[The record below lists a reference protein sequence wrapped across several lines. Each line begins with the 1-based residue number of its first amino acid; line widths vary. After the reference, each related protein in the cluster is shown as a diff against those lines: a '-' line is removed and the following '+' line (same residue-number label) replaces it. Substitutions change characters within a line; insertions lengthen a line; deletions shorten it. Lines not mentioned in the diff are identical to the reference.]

1 MGIPLKIATPEFL
14 GYQQSQSGE
23 MPRQDLT
30 HFGAYKKGYI
40 SGKNHLHQQELR
52 ENSLSEPTNK
62 DFLPQ
67 ITAIEKDI
75 VPQLDRLIKE
85 QGLKDSRN
93 SQLELLGFQDGI
105 ANQLA
110 QKQYWISYAY
120 QKGYILGTNRFW
132 HQKFGCFPTEE

>member
-67 ITAIEKDI
+67 IRDLRLNNL
-75 VPQLDRLIKE
+75 PDRLK
-85 QGLKDSRN
+85 
-93 SQLELLGFQDGI
+93 
-105 ANQLA
+105 A
-110 QKQYWISYAY
+110 
-120 QKGYILGTNRFW
+120 
-132 HQKFGCFPTEE
+132 